1 MKQWLKP
8 KLKARAIQI
17 AKIVHVVDV
26 AVVVAAVDVSQDQ
39 PILMRTQVMTKIL
52 KIAILK
58 MTVPVLTVAV
68 ADVALPEMV

>member
-1 MKQWLKP
+1 
-8 KLKARAIQI
+8 
-17 AKIVHVVDV
+17 VVDV